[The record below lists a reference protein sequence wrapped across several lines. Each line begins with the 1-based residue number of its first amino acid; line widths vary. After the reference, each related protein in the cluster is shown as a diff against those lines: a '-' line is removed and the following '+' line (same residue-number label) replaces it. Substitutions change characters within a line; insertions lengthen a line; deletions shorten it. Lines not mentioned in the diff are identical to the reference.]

1 MAERCPVCGLPRD
14 LCICGEI
21 TKEQQIVR
29 IRTERRRWGKEVTLI
44 EGLNPSGLDLKKFI
58 TDLKTKL
65 ACGGSFKDGVII
77 LQGNHKSRVKK
88 LLVEWG
94 IPEDSIELE

>member
-1 MAERCPVCGLPRD
+1 
-14 LCICGEI
+14 
-21 TKEQQIVR
+21 
-29 IRTERRRWGKEVTLI
+29 LI

-77 LQGNHKSRVKK
+77 LQGNHKLRVKK
-88 LLVEWG
+88 LLIEWG